1 MSTSST
7 PSGPEATGAGKVSAP
22 AAGRQAQTTGER
34 FQRFVDAAVTRA
46 ESTLE
51 IEDPQ
56 VLQLSLML
64 RKVNQLMADDAN
76 RQVYQPE
83 GWTHASFRI
92 CFGLWVAG
100 PMAPH
105 QIAST
110 SNMSRAT
117 VSAGIKKIEEDG
129 LISREPSTVDQRSTV
144 VRLTPAGEEAVLRS
158 YQAHIGLEHHWLTP
172 LADTERL
179 LLIMLLRKLLNGPA
193 AQEGRA

>member
-7 PSGPEATGAGKVSAP
+7 PAG
-22 AAGRQAQTTGER
+22 GRQSQTTGER
-34 FQRFVDAAVTRA
+34 FQRFVDAAVERA
-46 ESTLE
+46 GSTLRF
-51 IEDPQ
+51 EDPR

-64 RKVNQLMADDAN
+64 RKVNQLMADDATRN
-76 RQVYQPE
+76 VYQSE

-117 VSAGIKKIEEDG
+117 VSAGIKKIEEEG

-144 VRLTPAGEEAVLRS
+144 VRLTPAGEEAVMRS
-158 YQAHIGLEHHWLTP
+158 YQAHIGLEHDWLTP
-172 LADTERL
+172 LTDTERL
-179 LLIMLLRKLLNGPA
+179 LLVMLLQKLLDGPA
-193 AQEGRA
+193 AQTGRA